1 MLISTLMPLG
11 SLEEYG
17 KEDNLLNVAGSYAH
31 AAFSIL
37 SEKEKINENK
47 KLFAYCFNDDGAC

>member
-1 MLISTLMPLG
+1 MPLG

-47 KLFAYCFNDDGAC
+47 KLFAFCFNDDGAC